1 MLLLAWD
8 AWSRRLRISEL
19 GDTALY
25 SWARRTGVRK
35 CPRLRPWEM
44 SKRTNSGRS
53 FSRASMRDA
62 SRWKD
67 CVRERDGTVM
77 S

>member
-8 AWSRRLRISEL
+8 AWSRRLRIREL

-25 SWARRTGVRK
+25 NWARRTGVRK

-67 CVRERDGTVM
+67 CVKERDGTVM